1 MKTQKILIQLLWISA
16 LVIYLYLLTK
26 LILFKGNP
34 VDIKLVLTQLKLLM
48 QEPDLIHTRIVNLTP
63 FQEIARDWHSV
74 SLGRPGS
81 AIHLFGNV
89 LAFIPLGIFIPV
101 LMGNK
106 LLAGASVLVLSLLLS
121 LAYEVTQL
129 LTGMGVFDVDD
140 LILNTAGGIFGYVLF
155 ALVLGVKQ
163 MIAGEPERTVKK
175 RYDAN
180 KSHT

>member
-1 MKTQKILIQLLWISA
+1 MKTQKTLVQLLWISA

-34 VDIKLVLTQLKLLM
+34 VDFKLVLTQLKLLM

-63 FQEIARDWHSV
+63 FQEITRDWHSV

-89 LAFIPLGIFIPV
+89 LAFTPLGIFIPV

-106 LLAGASVLVLSLLLS
+106 WLAGANVLVLSLLLS

-140 LILNTAGGIFGYVLF
+140 LILNTAGGIIGYVLF
-155 ALVLGVKQ
+155 TMARGAKRI
-163 MIAGEPERTVKK
+163 IAGEPARTLKK

>member
-1 MKTQKILIQLLWISA
+1 MKTRRIFIQLLWISA

-34 VDIKLVLTQLKLLM
+34 VDLKLVLTQLKLLM
-48 QEPDLIHTRIVNLTP
+48 QEPGLIHTRTVNLTP
-63 FQEIARDWHSV
+63 LQEITRDWHSV

-89 LAFIPLGIFIPV
+89 FAFIPLGILIPV

-106 LLAGASVLVLSLLLS
+106 LLAGANVLVLSLLLS

-140 LILNTAGGIFGYVLF
+140 LILNTAGGIIGYVLF
-155 ALVLGVKQ
+155 TVVRGVKR